1 MVILMKT
8 FEELF
13 SKYKSVYTETDMRS
27 VFNPTR
33 MNVIEKVTE
42 QLVEKIKSV
51 CPNCKIPGFRVTN
64 TKKGHKCSLCGA
76 PTNAPLSY
84 IYACQHCQFTKEG
97 MYPNRKMKVDPM
109 YHDYCNP

>member
-33 MNVIEKVTE
+33 MNVIEKATE

-51 CPNCKIPGFRVTN
+51 CPNCKIPGFGGN
-64 TKKGHKCSLCGA
+64 K
-76 PTNAPLSY
+76 Y
-84 IYACQHCQFTKEG
+84 
-97 MYPNRKMKVDPM
+97 
-109 YHDYCNP
+109 

>member
-33 MNVIEKVTE
+33 INVIEKANE

-51 CPNCKIPGFRVTN
+51 CPNCKIPGF
-64 TKKGHKCSLCGA
+64 
-76 PTNAPLSY
+76 
-84 IYACQHCQFTKEG
+84 
-97 MYPNRKMKVDPM
+97 
-109 YHDYCNP
+109 

>member
-64 TKKGHKCSLCGA
+64 TKKGPKCGLCGA

-84 IYACQHCQFTKEG
+84 IYACQHCNSQKKECILIG
-97 MYPNRKMKVDPM
+97 K
-109 YHDYCNP
+109 